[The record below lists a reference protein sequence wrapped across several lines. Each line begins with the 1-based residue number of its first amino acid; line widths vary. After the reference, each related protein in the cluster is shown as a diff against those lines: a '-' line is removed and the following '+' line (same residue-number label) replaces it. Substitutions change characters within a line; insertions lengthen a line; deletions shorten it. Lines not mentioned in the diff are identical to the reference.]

1 MYYVLIFNIWYGSWT
16 HLLNPRIK
24 IWCEWKLILKGP
36 WTAIGGMRDWHYF
49 GRGMRDMPFFIGGM
63 RDGRVLAGCDI
74 WCFYTAG
81 CGIRYISKAGHG
93 MREYWRDAGWPI
105 PYTYDNTNIL
115 LWLKVD
121 RNHHYIRLYLLSSN
135 RNQAIT
141 SCTAKIHRNIIFFIC
156 RKAKKFG

>member
-1 MYYVLIFNIWYGSWT
+1 MSQEGGCRRQNGRRCI
-16 HLLNPRIK
+16 
-24 IWCEWKLILKGP
+24 EGP

-63 RDGRVLAGCDI
+63 RDGK
-74 WCFYTAG
+74 F
-81 CGIRYISKAGHG
+81 
-93 MREYWRDAGWPI
+93 WRDAIFGVFTRRDAGLGIFQRRDKGWENI
-105 PYTYDNTNIL
+105 GGMRDDLYPYTYDNTNIL

-141 SCTAKIHRNIIFFIC
+141 PCTAKIHRNIIFFIC